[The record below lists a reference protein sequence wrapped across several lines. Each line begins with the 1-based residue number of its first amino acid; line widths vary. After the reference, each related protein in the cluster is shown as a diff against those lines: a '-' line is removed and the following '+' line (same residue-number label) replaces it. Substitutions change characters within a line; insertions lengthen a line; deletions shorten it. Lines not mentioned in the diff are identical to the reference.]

1 MNVLAWLQN
10 PWPWYVSGPLIGLM
24 VPGLLLIGNKD
35 FGVSSSLRHTC
46 AALGARLPLFRYDW
60 RREGGWN
67 LLFALGLVLGGT
79 LAGTLLAD
87 PRPLQLAASTRHA
100 LAALGV
106 SVSGGLA
113 PASLFGLHALLTV
126 PSLLLLAGGGF
137 LVGFGARYAGGCTS
151 GHAIT
156 GLSHLQPAS
165 AVAVGGFFVGG
176 LAMTHLLLPLVLG
189 L

>member
-1 MNVLAWLQN
+1 MNVLAWLQH

-35 FGVSSSLRHTC
+35 FGISSSLRHTC
-46 AALGARLPLFRYDW
+46 AAFGARFPLFRYDW

-67 LLFALGLVLGGT
+67 LLLALGVVLGGT

-87 PRPLQLAASTRHA
+87 PQPLVVAASTRHD

-106 SVSGGLA
+106 GTSGGLA
-113 PASLFGLHALLTV
+113 PASLFGWRAMVSL

-156 GLSHLQPAS
+156 GLSHLQRAS
-165 AVAVGGFFVGG
+165 FVSVLGFFAGG
-176 LAMTHLLLPLVLG
+176 LVMTHLLLPLVLG